1 MITEF
6 LDLKVVEILLMRS
19 GPGVVLVVLAEYV
32 SVLKVGVLLGL
43 DVVEYVVG
51 IQHLWLG

>member
-6 LDLKVVEILLMRS
+6 LDLKVVEILKMRS
-19 GPGVVLVVLAEYV
+19 GPGVVLVVLAEYA

-51 IQHLWLG
+51 ILHQWLG

>member
-6 LDLKVVEILLMRS
+6 LDLKVVEILQMRS